1 MKLLIS
7 EETNEMLDK
16 LVQQGFI
23 LNRIWDR
30 GLSVLNVKY
39 AMNNFEKIFHEGFA
53 HLFPIAWSD
62 TISNIQS
69 MYNVTTKY
77 LPTPLDD
84 SDYNSPREFFYKN
97 LKYHEE
103 TYNILVQAMKV
114 ANEHGDYNVS
124 KELGSF
130 MRTFNKFM
138 EQSILLVDKAN
149 AVKNDDWFT
158 FDYMCDKFFVFDGGD
173 D

>member
-84 SDYNSPREFFYKN
+84 SDYNSPREFF
-97 LKYHEE
+97 L
-103 TYNILVQAMKV
+103 
-114 ANEHGDYNVS
+114 
-124 KELGSF
+124 
-130 MRTFNKFM
+130 
-138 EQSILLVDKAN
+138 
-149 AVKNDDWFT
+149 
-158 FDYMCDKFFVFDGGD
+158 
-173 D
+173 

>member
-1 MKLLIS
+1 
-7 EETNEMLDK
+7 
-16 LVQQGFI
+16 
-23 LNRIWDR
+23 
-30 GLSVLNVKY
+30 
-39 AMNNFEKIFHEGFA
+39 
-53 HLFPIAWSD
+53 
-62 TISNIQS
+62 
-69 MYNVTTKY
+69 
-77 LPTPLDD
+77 
-84 SDYNSPREFFYKN
+84 
-97 LKYHEE
+97 
-103 TYNILVQAMKV
+103 MKV